1 MTSTTHN
8 RAHFD
13 DKMQVTAFCH
23 LVVKGSV
30 NFKFG
35 VLFAK
40 DGQLTDD
47 EMFSNGECP
56 HVPSTGGDPTPLPCG
71 PDGRH

>member
-1 MTSTTHN
+1 M
-8 RAHFD
+8 
-13 DKMQVTAFCH
+13 
-23 LVVKGSV
+23 

-47 EMFSNGECP
+47 EMFSNGEFSSSFLLTETLLCLAAIL
-56 HVPSTGGDPTPLPCG
+56 TIQTELAC
-71 PDGRH
+71 

>member
-1 MTSTTHN
+1 M
-8 RAHFD
+8 
-13 DKMQVTAFCH
+13 
-23 LVVKGSV
+23 

-47 EMFSNGECP
+47 EMFSNGKCP
-56 HVPSTGGDPTPLPCG
+56 LLGAN
-71 PDGRH
+71 